1 MEHEANWALQGDGLV
16 ENLFY
21 YLWCKDEFGGGPS
34 LLIPDTIIY
43 KFTQPAYWYFTSKSG
58 KVKKKSKT
66 SLANVQIE
74 KEFCR
79 KLCGID
85 IVAYYIYM
93 ENDNPT
99 IEYLNVEGLK
109 EFLYNRPKVHNGV
122 LQRFIVSKG
131 ASNCASAEGEAMIR
145 AVWTP
150 KMCLLERK
158 TNVRKLHDTRYGVYE
173 RAVTFDG
180 ADAYSNPDP
189 VRGSILPGDI
199 QYLCEQVVDHVM
211 EVSFHKYRISRMV
224 LHLKTDA
231 DDRVWLLWA
240 SSVRLAH
247 GPHDEHRPIDIT
259 YDAQVPAF
267 VHLSAMPDGKPTKK
281 NAVPVKCTSCAKA
294 IDEVHVLQTSY
305 KAVIEHFRQL
315 LLHLRASKADV
326 VLWPPDDAVVAAAG
340 GVGFGI
346 LDEMDTGSGAVT
358 EMDVTIPPVLQYLHP
373 HLTVADFVR
382 FATDPVF
389 LYKTAPMCES
399 CYLVY
404 ADFSTSALEANTVR
418 EHAPAI
424 LRPQRAVPLLKE
436 RADGG
441 KKPDAAWL
449 PPPRQPKP
457 LKPRITK
464 SAYPFT
470 DPPGLPARIDH
481 TMLAELEQSLP
492 VDVKRVDAAKH
503 AYMPEAWKAPPAM
516 VPDPSVLS
524 EALVKKEDSF
534 FTDLAGATNQQHRP
548 LQHLVES
555 ASRLEA
561 LKASALGAIKTAKR
575 NPYAV
580 VQKLHGDNEAVKK
593 AVAKRRMPK
602 RGIQFPSVA
611 PSDDEHTTS
620 RKHREFL
627 LKSLREIQAQLA
639 SPEPLRPLVVDDDPR
654 DEG

>member
-1 MEHEANWALQGDGLV
+1 MEHEANWALDGDGLV

-58 KVKKKSKT
+58 KVKKKAKA

-93 ENDNPT
+93 ENDSPT
-99 IEYLNVEGLK
+99 IEYLNVDGLK
-109 EFLYNRPKVHNGV
+109 DFLYNRAKVHNGV
-122 LQRFIVSKG
+122 LQRFVVSKG
-131 ASNCASAEGEAMIR
+131 ASNSMIR

-158 TNVRKLHDTRYGVYE
+158 TNVRKLHDTRYGIYE

-231 DDRVWLLWA
+231 DDRVWLLW
-240 SSVRLAH
+240 SSSIRLSH
-247 GPHDEHRPIDIT
+247 GEHRPIDMT
-259 YDAQVPAF
+259 SDAQVPAF
-267 VHLSAMPDGKPTKK
+267 VHLSAMPDGKPSKK
-281 NAVPVKCTSCAKA
+281 NAVIAKCTSCAKA
-294 IDEVHVLQTSY
+294 IDQVHMLHASY

-315 LLHLRASKADV
+315 LTHLRASKASV
-326 VLWPPDDAVVAAAG
+326 VLWPPDDAVIAAAG

-346 LDEMDTGSGAVT
+346 LNEMDVETGPVT
-358 EMDVTIPPVLQYLHP
+358 EADVTIPPVLLYLHP
-373 HLTVADFVR
+373 NLTVHDFLR

-389 LYKTAPMCES
+389 LYKTAPVCEN

-404 ADFSTSALEANTVR
+404 ADFSTSALEVNTVR

-424 LRPQRAVPLLKE
+424 LRPKRLVPPLKARFE
-436 RADGG
+436 V
-441 KKPDAAWL
+441 KSTKPPDDAWL
-449 PPPRQPKP
+449 PKP
-457 LKPRITK
+457 VKAKPALKMTVK
-464 SAYPFT
+464 TQYPFT
-470 DPPGLPARIDH
+470 DPPTLPMRIDH
-481 TMLAELEQSLP
+481 TMLSDMERSLP
-492 VDVKRVDAAKH
+492 SDVKRDDLKKVP
-503 AYMPEAWKAPPAM
+503 YMPDEWKLVPAM
-516 VPDPSVLS
+516 VPNPNVLAHS
-524 EALVKKEDSF
+524 LVKKEDDF
-534 FTDLAGATNQQHRP
+534 FTDLTASHLNSESFHRP
-548 LQHLVES
+548 LQHMVES
-555 ASRLEA
+555 ASRLDA
-561 LKASALGAIKTAKR
+561 LKTTPTLGGLKTTKR
-575 NPYAV
+575 NPYAI
-580 VQKLHGDNEAVKK
+580 VQKLVGRDDTSSTFEKK
-593 AVAKRRMPK
+593 ARAKAKSSYRRRFRASRPAK
-602 RGIQFPSVA
+602 
-611 PSDDEHTTS
+611 TS
-620 RKHREFL
+620 TRRRE
-627 LKSLREIQAQLA
+627 STA
-639 SPEPLRPLVVDDDPR
+639 SFC
-654 DEG
+654 